1 MRSQQIEGFRLSPQQ
16 KHLWLLQQEQTIP
29 YRVQAAIL
37 ITAKRTSQP
46 PLNGEDKGNLNLEM
60 LKTAIQQVVNKHEIL
75 RTTFHCLPGM
85 TIPLQVI
92 ADDYQILVDTQD
104 LSELPLSAQETKIT
118 SIYENLK
125 HLNFDLENCPPI
137 YISLVTLSPDKCIL
151 LMSLSALIADSITLK
166 LLSNEIK
173 TSYEALNQESQFDA
187 PMQYADIA
195 EWQNELLETAES
207 EVGKQYW
214 QNQNINSIPNLQL
227 WFEKQEVK
235 KLEFQPES
243 ISLDVTEDLIKKIE
257 KIEQKY
263 DTSFSVILLACWM
276 ILLGKLAGQSDL
288 VVNIAS
294 DGRKYEEL
302 ELALGLLAKYIPL
315 SWHLAPNLTFN
326 QLLKQV
332 HELVKHGNEWQE
344 YYTWENS
351 KEAGDRT
358 LNSSSAP
365 ICFEF
370 EEWQE
375 IATPDEI
382 TFSIYR
388 QYSCIDRFKLKLACH
403 RQKDTL
409 VTDFY
414 FDSSLYN
421 LENIQDLSKQFQTL
435 LTSAVDRPEAT
446 INQLNILSDR
456 DRQQILFDF
465 NYTTVEYPREC
476 IHQLIEAQAARTP
489 HNIAVVFEG
498 QQLTYAQLNT
508 RANQLAHYLQQ
519 LGVGTEVVV
528 ALYIERSLEL
538 VIGMLA
544 ILKAGGA
551 YLPLDPTLPKS
562 GLALRLQDVQPLV
575 LLTQQQLVEQLPECS
590 ARKIC
595 LDADWQTI
603 ATASQENPRNQVRAE
618 NLAYVLFTSGSTGKP
633 KGVAVEHRHLVNYI
647 YAVCDRLDLAECNS
661 FATVSTFAADLGNTA
676 IFPALCSSRCLHVIS
691 SERASNPE
699 ALADYFQRHPIDCL
713 KIVPSH
719 LAALLTAAQPERILP
734 KLRLILGGEA
744 CSWQIISQIQQYAP
758 NCRIFNHYGPTET
771 TVGALAYSLQPGEKP
786 ETQTVP
792 IGRPLANTQVYL
804 LDSELQPVPIGVAG
818 ELYIGGAGVA
828 RGYVNRPEL
837 TREKFIPN
845 PFEKSKGKSQK
856 SKGENQE
863 SELAAGSQ
871 EWETDEESSL
881 SPLAS
886 RLSPSHLYKT
896 GDLARYL
903 PDGNIEFIGRSD
915 RQVKVHGFRIE
926 PGEIEA
932 ALRQHAAVRETVVL
946 GREDR
951 GNQRLVAYVVPEQNC
966 NPTTSE
972 LRDFLLDLFP
982 ESIVPSVFVRLKA
995 LPLTPNGKID
1005 FQGLPAPDPSKL
1017 ETGTFVAPR
1026 TTTEQ
1031 VLAEIW
1037 AKILALPQVGIHD
1050 NFFELGGDSIQSIRI
1065 VAKANQAGLQL
1076 TPKQMFEHQT
1086 IAELA
1091 AVAGIAQIETSRSP
1105 ATPDDPSPV
1114 TKGSA
1119 PADFPGANLNRK
1131 DLDQLLAQIHRK
1143 SNQKNR

>member
-16 KHLWLLQQEQTIP
+16 KHLWLLQQEQAMP
-29 YRVQAAIL
+29 YRVQSAIL
-37 ITAKRTSQP
+37 ITERSSPQLTLRRGAR
-46 PLNGEDKGNLNLEM
+46 GNLNLDF
-60 LKTAIQQVVNKHEIL
+60 LKTAIQQVIHKYEIL

-92 ADDYQILVDTQD
+92 ADKYQISVNVQD
-104 LSELPLSAQETKIT
+104 LSELSLTAQENKI
-118 SIYENLK
+118 NLIFEDLK
-125 HLNFDLENCPPI
+125 QLKFDIQARPPLH
-137 YISLVTLSPDKCIL
+137 ISLVTLSPDKCIL
-151 LMSLSALIADSITLK
+151 LISLSALIADTITLK
-166 LLSNEIK
+166 LLVNEIK
-173 TSYEALNQESQFDA
+173 NFYQTLDKESQSDA

-207 EVGKQYW
+207 EVGKEYW
-214 QNQNINSIPNLQL
+214 QNQNISSIPMQL
-227 WFEKQEVK
+227 WFEKQEAK
-235 KLEFQPES
+235 KLEFQPDS
-243 ISLDVTEDLIKKIE
+243 ISLNIPDDLTKKIE
-257 KIEQKY
+257 TIGQIY
-263 DTSFSVILLACWM
+263 DIDYPNILLTCWT

-288 VVNIAS
+288 VVNIPS

-302 ELALGLLAKYIPL
+302 ELALGLLAKYLPL
-315 SWHLAPNLTFN
+315 SCHLAPSLTFI

-332 HELVKHGNEWQE
+332 RELVKNSYEWQE
-344 YYTWENS
+344 YYTWEETRES
-351 KEAGDRT
+351 GDRS
-358 LNSSSAP
+358 LSASSAP
-365 ICFEF
+365 VCFEF
-370 EEWQE
+370 DEWQE
-375 IATPDEI
+375 IAAPEGI
-382 TFSIYR
+382 SFSMYR
-388 QYSCIDRFKLKLACH
+388 QYSCIDRFKLKLACQ
-403 RQKDTL
+403 RKKDAL
-409 VTDFY
+409 VAEFH

-421 LENIQDLSKQFQTL
+421 LDNIQDLSTQFQTL
-435 LTSAVDRPEAT
+435 LTSAVDRPAAP
-446 INQLNILSDR
+446 INQLNILNAR
-456 DRQQILFDF
+456 DRQQILFEF
-465 NYTTVEYPREC
+465 NHTTVDYPHDRC

-508 RANQLAHYLQQ
+508 RANRLAHYLQQ

-528 ALYIERSLEL
+528 ALYVERSLEL

-562 GLALRLQDVQPLV
+562 GLAFRLQDVQPLV

-590 ARKIC
+590 AQTIC
-595 LDADWQTI
+595 LDAEWETI
-603 ATASQENPRNQVRAE
+603 ATASQENPRSQVRTE

-633 KGVAVEHRHLVNYI
+633 KGVAVEHRHLANYI
-647 YAVCDRLDLAECNS
+647 YAVRDRLDLAECNS

-676 IFPALCSSRCLHVIS
+676 IFPALCSGGCLHVIS
-691 SERASNPE
+691 PERASNPE
-699 ALADYFQRHPIDCL
+699 ALADYFHRHPIDCL

-734 KLRLILGGEA
+734 KLRLVLGGEA
-744 CSWQIISQIQQYAP
+744 CSWQAIAQIQKYAP

-771 TVGALAYSLQPGEKP
+771 TVGVLAYPLQPGEKP
-786 ETQTVP
+786 ETQTAP

-804 LDSELQPVPIGVAG
+804 LDSELQPVPIGVSG

-828 RGYVNRPEL
+828 RGYFNRPEL
-837 TREKFIPN
+837 TSEKFIPH
-845 PFEKSKGKSQK
+845 PFG
-856 SKGENQE
+856 GT
-863 SELAAGSQ
+863 G
-871 EWETDEESSL
+871 
-881 SPLAS
+881 
-886 RLSPSHLYKT
+886 RLYKT

-915 RQVKVHGFRIE
+915 RQVKIHGFRIE
-926 PGEIEA
+926 PGEIET
-932 ALRQHAAVRETVVL
+932 ALRQHPAVRETVVL

-966 NPTTSE
+966 DLTTSE
-972 LRDFLLDLFP
+972 LRDFLLDLLP

-995 LPLTPNGKID
+995 LPLSPNGKID
-1005 FQGLPAPDPSKL
+1005 FQALPAPEPSQL

-1026 TTTEQ
+1026 IATEQ

-1037 AKILALPQVGIHD
+1037 AKILELPQVGIHD

-1076 TPKQMFEHQT
+1076 TPKQMFEYQT

-1091 AVAGIAQIETSRSP
+1091 AVAGITQIEIPRSP
-1105 ATPDDPSPV
+1105 ANPDPSPAAKSN
-1114 TKGSA
+1114 T
-1119 PADFPGANLNRK
+1119 PADFPGANLDRK
-1131 DLDQLLAQIHRK
+1131 DLDQLLAQINRK
-1143 SNQKNR
+1143 SNQKHR